1 MPGRGGRR
9 PERESVAAL
18 HSGGAAAE
26 AAIAAHQPTNWTLKT
41 AAARRQNYTAKEIEK
56 KYRFACLLP
65 GREQEP
71 TSTPSLCHSGS
82 GKPLGCGWEAAFAS
96 EPSAPC
102 CWPMDGGAPC
112 AEAAAGWLL
121 LCWSKGLA
129 AKAAAAAMVGA
140 GAERRGGWVTRPC
153 RGAAALVPLNSQSLS
168 VVAGR
173 EAGWLRWEW
182 ASGACSGEQE
192 RQAGAPGQ

>member
-1 MPGRGGRR
+1 
-9 PERESVAAL
+9 
-18 HSGGAAAE
+18 
-26 AAIAAHQPTNWTLKT
+26 
-41 AAARRQNYTAKEIEK
+41 
-56 KYRFACLLP
+56 
-65 GREQEP
+65 
-71 TSTPSLCHSGS
+71 
-82 GKPLGCGWEAAFAS
+82 
-96 EPSAPC
+96 
-102 CWPMDGGAPC
+102 MDGGAPC